1 MKLVDYSPF
10 ISNGGDID
18 FGPDRTDAGDRSEEA
33 VAVVSP
39 GERSVRFAPRGPLAL
54 DPRAWGYDMGQTP
67 VVAPRVSASDATYAV
82 INIVGPLMHHEEKV
96 TPEMAAFGIKCPD
109 SYDGIKGRFRE
120 ACASQVT
127 HILLNIDCPGG
138 LVAGC
143 FDTVDELRRMAAAAG
158 KTVWAY
164 VDAQATS
171 GGYALACAAEKI
183 FVPRSGIVGSIGVID
198 TLGDQTALD
207 RAMGLN
213 YVVITSGSRK
223 ADGNPHVSISEDAV
237 AAAQVIVDTLSSHFH
252 EIVAQ
257 YRGISAETVKGFE
270 CGLFCG
276 QQAID
281 AGLADQIATYDQVVA
296 MLAASTEAPEQGTNN
311 GDQPMNLAEH
321 KAALKSIADDEDANE
336 NDREEAR
343 KMLSAVAS
351 EPDGDEAP
359 EEKPE
364 AAAKSE
370 KPAEEHKE
378 PDGDEGDKKEAAAKA
393 AADLALVSRV
403 QELEKA
409 ESKRQAAAER
419 SKLMAARPD
428 FAQATVD
435 WLTKQPISIL
445 RTACLAPEKGGL
457 PLGPGKGGQV
467 GAARAAL
474 RASGTIPEGVPMTA
488 PKVQPNIKD
497 DEDNDMA
504 RRMGLGFN
512 RNPVAM
518 QGTTLTTGVMT
529 REQAREYL
537 AQKSAQQAALN
548 GAGK

>member
-1 MKLVDYSPF
+1 MRMRP
-10 ISNGGDID
+10 ISDVALMA
-18 FGPDRTDAGDRSEEA
+18 RA
-33 VAVVSP
+33 VALHPDAVAPKSIKS
-39 GERSVRFAPRGPLAL
+39 GRFAPSGALAL
-54 DPRAWGYDMGQTP
+54 SPKAFGMFFEMPERE
-67 VVAPRVSASDATYAV
+67 PRVSDDSPVAIID
-82 INIVGPLMHHEEKV
+82 IVGPLMHHEEWC
-96 TPEMAAFGIKCPD
+96 FD
-109 SYDGIKGRFRE
+109 SYDSIKSRVRE
-120 ACASQVT
+120 ATEKASTRCV
-127 HILLNIDCPGG
+127 LLNIDSPGG

-143 FDTVDELRRMAAAAG
+143 FDTVAEIRKICADAG
-158 KTVWAY
+158 KKLYAY
-164 VDAQATS
+164 IDAQSTS
-171 GGYALACAAEKI
+171 GGYAIACAAEKI
-183 FVPRSGIVGSIGVID
+183 FIPPSGIAGSIGVID
-198 TLGDQTALD
+198 TLTDQTVSD
-207 RAMGLN
+207 EMFGVK
-213 YVVITSGSRK
+213 YVVIASGSRK
-223 ADGNPHVSISEDAV
+223 ADGNPHVTISEESI
-237 AAAQVIVDTLSSHFH
+237 AAAQQMVDTLANQFH
-252 EIVAQ
+252 ELVAGS
-257 YRGISAETVKGFE
+257 RGIPVETVKSYQA
-270 CGLFCG
+270 GLFCG
-276 QQAID
+276 QQALD
-281 AGLADQIATYDQVVA
+281 AKLADEIATLDQVVA
-296 MLAASTEAPEQGTNN
+296 MLAASTEAPKQGTNN

-343 KMLSAVAS
+343 KMLAAIADG

-359 EEKPE
+359 EEEPE
-364 AAAKSE
+364 ASAAAATPE
-370 KPAEEHKE
+370 PHQE
-378 PDGDEGDKKEAAAKA
+378 PDGDEGDKKEAVAKA
-393 AADLALVSRV
+393 AADLALASRV
-403 QELEKA
+403 QELEKS
-409 ESKRQAAAER
+409 EQKRKAAAER

-488 PKVQPNIKD
+488 PKVQTNIKD

-537 AQKSAQQAALN
+537 AQKNAQQTALN